1 MNEVINPKPVID
13 ASSKLVQFLRGNLP
27 AAYLAFKPSG
37 VVLQLITS
45 PAAFLKEVNPASL
58 SASLLRTATDY
69 KGTLDFVNQR
79 SVFMKNRSM
88 NPYME
93 VQRLLSKDPT
103 LSKWARGLSKF
114 QNAGMMGLEVVDRVS
129 VYAGWVACYN
139 SKLQELGGIETE
151 ENVLQASRYADE
163 VVHNTQPVSD
173 DTELAPL
180 FKGDTFKRAFTQFGV
195 AMNVIWNNITVDTW
209 SMAKTVGDKNA
220 PKEAKAHAFRQLV
233 GMIGGYA
240 LAGVVLGMV
249 QQGFSGDDDDKDKA
263 KKVAYYSTSQFV
275 GSVPLLSDGLDS
287 ILRYW
292 ITGEKN
298 MPFAQT
304 FYPGLYAI
312 RQGLTA
318 KSTDTAAKNISK
330 GAGILLGLPVSAE
343 KQFQEAIEK
352 RSVLPLLGR

>member
-1 MNEVINPKPVID
+1 
-13 ASSKLVQFLRGNLP
+13 
-27 AAYLAFKPSG
+27 
-37 VVLQLITS
+37 
-45 PAAFLKEVNPASL
+45 
-58 SASLLRTATDY
+58 
-69 KGTLDFVNQR
+69 
-79 SVFMKNRSM
+79 
-88 NPYME
+88 
-93 VQRLLSKDPT
+93 
-103 LSKWARGLSKF
+103 
-114 QNAGMMGLEVVDRVS
+114 
-129 VYAGWVACYN
+129 
-139 SKLQELGGIETE
+139 
-151 ENVLQASRYADE
+151 
-163 VVHNTQPVSD
+163 
-173 DTELAPL
+173 
-180 FKGDTFKRAFTQFGV
+180 
-195 AMNVIWNNITVDTW
+195 
-209 SMAKTVGDKNA
+209 
-220 PKEAKAHAFRQLV
+220 
-233 GMIGGYA
+233 MIGGYA

-249 QQGFSGDDDDKDKA
+249 QQGFKPDDDDKDKA